1 MKLTVKK
8 REVVWKAVKNLRK
21 AGQIPW
27 VIYWK
32 HVATP
37 INVVFDKNEFLK
49 VFRAAWEST
58 PVDLE
63 GDGIKELVLIHGVAT
78 NFVTDMLSHVDFL
91 AVSANEKVKAEVPVI
106 LVWESTIEKNN
117 EWRIE
122 LIKDHVLVEA
132 LPRELPHDIQIDR
145 ARIATVNDVIF
156 VRDLDLGKKVT
167 IKDDLDQAVVTVIS
181 TEDLWSEEEATASE
195 SAEKTSE

>member
-21 AGQIPW
+21 ASQIPW

-32 HVATP
+32 HVPTP
-37 INVVFDKNEFLK
+37 INVMFDKNEFLK

-58 PVDLE
+58 PIDLE
-63 GDGIKELVLIHGVAT
+63 GDGIKELVLIHWVAT

-106 LVWESTIEKNN
+106 LVWESSIEKNN

-122 LIKDHVLVEA
+122 LIKDHILVEA

-145 ARIATVNDVIF
+145 SRIATVNDVIF
-156 VRDLDLGKKVT
+156 VRDIDLGKKVA

-181 TEDLWSEEEATASE
+181 TEDLWSEEETTVEAST
-195 SAEKTSE
+195 EKTSE